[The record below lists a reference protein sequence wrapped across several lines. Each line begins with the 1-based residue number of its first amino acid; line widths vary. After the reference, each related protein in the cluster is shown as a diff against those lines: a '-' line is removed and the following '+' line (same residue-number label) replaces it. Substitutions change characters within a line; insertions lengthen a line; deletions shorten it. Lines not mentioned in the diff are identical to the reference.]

1 MKTIGII
8 AEFNPFH
15 NGHKYLIDKCKKDL
29 HADRVVV
36 VMSGDYVQRRAAER
50 LILPVGE
57 RQRGSDDDGVAGV
70 DADRVDVL
78 HRADRDHVALTV
90 AHRFKLYFFPSFQ

>member
-36 VMSGDYVQRRAAER
+36 VMSGDYVQRGAPAIIDKFTTC
-50 LILPVGE
+50 L
-57 RQRGSDDDGVAGV
+57 
-70 DADRVDVL
+70 
-78 HRADRDHVALTV
+78 
-90 AHRFKLYFFPSFQ
+90 